1 MQLRF
6 DPTADRLLWQ
16 LRTFGGELFA
26 VWLTRR
32 LMRMLWPHLH
42 EQATRSGIKQLMPHA
57 TVTPEAREML
67 GQAARERPLPNA
79 QFDKPFDSNAVARP
93 LGAEPLLPSLFKLS
107 PGPQG
112 QGITLEL
119 LEDPGRRM
127 TLQLSDDLATA
138 LVRLIEQA
146 LPEADWSLLGQGPAT
161 AEPSRPMTLN

>member
-32 LMRMLWPHLH
+32 LMRRLWPHLH
-42 EQATRSGIKQLMPHA
+42 EQVTRSGIKQLMPHA

-67 GQAARERPLPNA
+67 SQAARDRPLPNA
-79 QFDKPFDSNAVARP
+79 QFDKPFDTTAVARP
-93 LGAEPLLPSLFKLS
+93 LGAEPLLPALFKLS
-107 PGPQG
+107 PGPQS

-119 LEDPGRRM
+119 QEDPGRRM

-146 LPEADWSLLGQGPAT
+146 LPEADWSLQGAAAPPA
-161 AEPSRPMTLN
+161 APAGPVTLN